1 MYNKKSDNNRRNDSS
16 SPSFLAY
23 CPLCENKYDSFR
35 ARVIDSKEDAH
46 LLHTQCSQCGAYI
59 ISLISATSFGL
70 SSIGIISDLSS
81 DDVLKFKDQ
90 PKITCDDVIEFHQI
104 IAKKK

>member
-1 MYNKKSDNNRRNDSS
+1 MYNKKTNNNSHNGS
-16 SPSFLAY
+16 PSPSFLAY
-23 CPLCENKYDSFR
+23 CPLCESKYDSFR
-35 ARVIDSKEDAH
+35 AKVIDSRGDSR
-46 LLHTQCSQCGAYI
+46 LLHTQCSKCGAYI
-59 ISLISATSFGL
+59 ISLISATPFGL